1 MPFKTKYGSHYH
13 ETQFCC
19 GASIPCSSTEGLSPC
34 SLCCGKSAKGGSA
47 GGTGGGPSSAS
58 GAGAA
63 FAAASG
69 DDPQVVVGS
78 YAMPD
83 GGGISDAMADNIRAA
98 TGGMDPSAFVKEDG
112 TYTLVDMRG
121 NKATLHPD
129 GRVEL
134 SKGSGIE
141 VELISDEPVEGPVAD
156 DAAGLPA
163 KGESSASTE
172 DERSKQLDDMV
183 KWWAETHG
191 PGKPFDPVRE
201 QLHARAAEASVA
213 ERVSES
219 KDVPTPLATMEN
231 ASDTAHDL
239 LESSP
244 FRKELLDKAKSLAKI
259 GAKAGVPGA
268 GLFLPV
274 LDVVGKI
281 PVSAL
286 RGLHIVSQDMR
297 NRISHSR
304 SVRCMMRKERCDRF
318 TAECL
323 CAWAREKQLKAAQ
336 SASASIIK
344 EDLIVKSA
352 TNPSISVDD
361 IVFED
366 VFNISARLRSGRWIV
381 NEKLYK
387 PHQTL
392 ALARVLQQRLEQEGY
407 GDKVTPDILRR
418 MRDEE
423 GLAPGEES
431 AATLALRGLMA
442 EHDFRVGTAKRA
454 ARRWSRMKAAKS
466 KQVPVS
472 SVEPAATAS

>member
-19 GASIPCSSTEGLSPC
+19 NASIPCSSTEGLLPC
-34 SLCCGKSAKGGSA
+34 SLCCGKSAKGESPA
-47 GGTGGGPSSAS
+47 GTSDSTAAAS

-63 FAAASG
+63 LATGVG
-69 DDPQVVVGS
+69 DDSQVVVGS
-78 YAMPD
+78 YTVPGD
-83 GGGISDAMADNIRAA
+83 GISETTLDSIRAA
-98 TGGMDPSAFVKEDG
+98 TGGMDPSAFEQEGGAYAITDAQ
-112 TYTLVDMRG
+112 G
-121 NKATLHPD
+121 NRATFHPD
-129 GRVEL
+129 GTVEFV
-134 SKGSGIE
+134 KGAGTE
-141 VELISDEPVEGPVAD
+141 VEAISEQRPDGERATGDVAS
-156 DAAGLPA
+156 LPA
-163 KGESSASTE
+163 KGESSAATA
-172 DERSKQLDDMV
+172 DERARQLDDIV

-191 PGKPFDPVRE
+191 PGKPFDPIRE
-201 QLHARAAEASVA
+201 RLHARAEEASIA

-219 KDVPTPLATMEN
+219 KDVPTSLATMEN

-244 FRKELLDKAKSLAKI
+244 FRKELLDKARGLAEI

-268 GLFLPV
+268 KLLLPV
-274 LDVVGKI
+274 LDIVGKI
-281 PVSAL
+281 PISSL
-286 RGLHIVSQDMR
+286 RGLHIVSADAR

-304 SVRCMMRKERCDRF
+304 AVHRMMQRERCDRF

-344 EDLIVKSA
+344 EDLAAKRAS
-352 TNPSISVDD
+352 NPSASADD

-407 GDKVTPDILRR
+407 GDKINSDILAR
-418 MRDEE
+418 MKEEE
-423 GLAPGEES
+423 GLGDGEES
-431 AATLALRGLMA
+431 AATLALRGVMA
-442 EHDFRVGTAKRA
+442 DHDFRVGTAKRA
-454 ARRWSRMKAAKS
+454 ARRWSRMKAAKT

-472 SVEPAATAS
+472 AVELQ